1 VLEWLKEYADGV
13 RLVLTNSNGSYNE
26 TITSL
31 VENVNK
37 IAKEA
42 FKPKFVAVY
51 PFTENNGQSK
61 LIDQSLLNI
70 NSDIVSNPN
79 EFIKL
84 LKNLYRESNPNPAFV
99 LGDFQSPRL
108 SEKINDNSLLN
119 LYHSIAL
126 LLKGT
131 PIVLYGD
138 EIELSKN
145 DEFMKWN
152 NEINC
157 GFSSSNVSKQ
167 VNCDNNVRKNLARG
181 ETLPRIYK
189 KLSILRQEPSF
200 NWGDI
205 SFPDHYHQSN
215 LVSFVRQAADFD
227 GYLVV
232 ANTGKIESAVD
243 FKSLFKDLNTQA
255 TVEYFFSNNNNF
267 KNDFKF
273 NDTVQLNNIYL
284 KQGELLVAKFSN

>member
-1 VLEWLKEYADGV
+1 LEWLKEYADGL
-13 RLVLTNSNGSYNE
+13 RLLVSDLNGSYNE
-26 TITSL
+26 TIKNL
-31 VENVNK
+31 VDNVNK
-37 IAKEA
+37 ISKEA

-51 PFTENNGQSK
+51 PFTENHGQTK

-70 NSDIVSNPN
+70 NSEVVSNPS
-79 EFIKL
+79 ELIKL
-84 LKNLYRESNPNPAFV
+84 FKNLYTDSHPNPAFE
-99 LGDFQSPRL
+99 LGDFRSQRL
-108 SEKINDNSLLN
+108 SEKIKDNSLLN

-131 PIVLYGD
+131 PIILYGD
-138 EIELSKN
+138 EIELNQN

-157 GFSSSNVSKQ
+157 GFSSSNLSKQ
-167 VNCDNNVRKNLARG
+167 SNCDNNVRKKLARG

-189 KLSILRQEPSF
+189 KLSALRQEPSF
-200 NWGDI
+200 SWGDI
-205 SFPDHYHQSN
+205 SFPDHRQQSN
-215 LVSFVRQAADFD
+215 LVSFVRKAAGFD

-232 ANTGKIESAVD
+232 ANTGKSESAVD
-243 FKSLFKDLNTQA
+243 FRSLFKDLSSQA
-255 TVEYFFSNNNNF
+255 TVEYFYSNNNNF

-273 NDTVQLNNIYL
+273 NDTLQLNNIYL